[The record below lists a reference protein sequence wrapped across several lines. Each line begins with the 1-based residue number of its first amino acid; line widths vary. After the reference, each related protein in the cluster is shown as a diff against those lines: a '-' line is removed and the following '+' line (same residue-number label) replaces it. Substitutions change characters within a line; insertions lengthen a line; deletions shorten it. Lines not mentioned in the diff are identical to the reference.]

1 MEHLLHAFVFLASG
15 VLVLGAMALLVV
27 NKFTLRLCLVV
38 STLGVH
44 DRRILVHDRVAL
56 GGRVGSLEAGVASY
70 GVALRQEDEEG
81 VPRRVPL
88 DRQLLQVDN
97 LVGVHDLLD
106 EITCLL
112 IIHRPDFLNALV
124 ISFLELFEAFLQ
136 LDELVG
142 EELVLLRVGRVEA
155 LSLRLLL
162 LEQLDFVM

>member
-1 MEHLLHAFVFLASG
+1 M
-15 VLVLGAMALLVV
+15 
-27 NKFTLRLCLVV
+27 
-38 STLGVH
+38 
-44 DRRILVHDRVAL
+44 
-56 GGRVGSLEAGVASY
+56 
-70 GVALRQEDEEG
+70 
-81 VPRRVPL
+81 
-88 DRQLLQVDN
+88 DN

-124 ISFLELFEAFLQ
+124 ISFLELLEAFLQ

>member
-1 MEHLLHAFVFLASG
+1 M
-15 VLVLGAMALLVV
+15 
-27 NKFTLRLCLVV
+27 
-38 STLGVH
+38 
-44 DRRILVHDRVAL
+44 
-56 GGRVGSLEAGVASY
+56 
-70 GVALRQEDEEG
+70 
-81 VPRRVPL
+81 
-88 DRQLLQVDN
+88 DN

-106 EITCLL
+106 EITRLL